1 MKQFARCANCCKWY
15 VHAFTQCVEIYQ
27 GAQLQRMAVWCYRCI
42 ADAEH
47 RSQPGDNQHNTTY
60 LSDAPIAPPTYVSA
74 SQAPPLESVE
84 LFVQEHL
91 QLMDRAM
98 HEEDAVLV
106 PLIEDFMQRCQ
117 SYHNQLQSPEQTQ
130 RLRGHLQY
138 WEAFLKA
145 LQQSL

>member
-1 MKQFARCANCCKWY
+1 
-15 VHAFTQCVEIYQ
+15 
-27 GAQLQRMAVWCYRCI
+27 LQRMAVWCYHCI
-42 ADAEH
+42 VDAEH
-47 RSQPGDNQHNTTY
+47 RSEPDTNQHNTTS
-60 LSDAPIAPPTYVSA
+60 LSHAAIAPPTHVPAFKESG
-74 SQAPPLESVE
+74 LESVE

-98 HEEDAVLV
+98 HEEDTVLV

-117 SYHNQLQSPEQTQ
+117 SYHDYLQPHEQAQ

>member
-1 MKQFARCANCCKWY
+1 MKQFARCANCRKWY
-15 VHAFTQCVEIYQ
+15 IHAFTQLVEIYQ
-27 GAQLQRMAVWCYRCI
+27 SAQLQRLAVWCYRCI
-42 ADAEH
+42 VDAEH
-47 RSQPGDNQHNTTY
+47 RSQLGDNQHHTTDC
-60 LSDAPIAPPTYVSA
+60 SDASIAPPTHISA
-74 SQAPPLESVE
+74 FQESCLESVE

-106 PLIEDFMQRCQ
+106 PLIEDFIQRCQ
-117 SYHNQLQSPEQTQ
+117 SYHDHLQPPEQAQ

-145 LQQSL
+145 LQQSR

>member
-1 MKQFARCANCCKWY
+1 MKQFARCANCRKWY
-15 VHAFTQCVEIYQ
+15 IHAFTQLVEIYQ
-27 GAQLQRMAVWCYRCI
+27 SAQLQRLTVWCYRCI

-60 LSDAPIAPPTYVSA
+60 LSAPIAPPTYVSP
-74 SQAPPLESVE
+74 SQSPPLESVE

-117 SYHNQLQSPEQTQ
+117 SCHNELQLPEQTQ

>member
-1 MKQFARCANCCKWY
+1 MKQFARCTNCCKWY
-15 VHAFTQCVEIYQ
+15 VHGFTQPVEIYQ

-42 ADAEH
+42 VDAEH
-47 RSQPGDNQHNTTY
+47 RSQLGASQHHTTS
-60 LSDAPIAPPTYVSA
+60 LSHASIAPPTYVPAFQESG
-74 SQAPPLESVE
+74 LESVE
-84 LFVQEHL
+84 LLVQEHL

-98 HEEDAVLV
+98 HEEDTVLV

-117 SYHNQLQSPEQTQ
+117 SYHDHLQPHEQAP

>member
-15 VHAFTQCVEIYQ
+15 VHAFTQPVEIYQ
-27 GAQLQRMAVWCYRCI
+27 GAQLQRLAVWCYRCI
-42 ADAEH
+42 VDAEH
-47 RSQPGDNQHNTTY
+47 RSQPGDNQHNTPS
-60 LSDAPIAPPTYVSA
+60 LSHASIAPPTP
-74 SQAPPLESVE
+74 APACQESGPESVE
-84 LFVQEHL
+84 LLVQEHL

-98 HEEDAVLV
+98 HEEDTVLV

-117 SYHNQLQSPEQTQ
+117 SYHDDLQPHEQAQ